1 MSNKIMEFLGEK
13 PNNPHI
19 FEGDRWVY
27 YLGEIVELP
36 PYEDSDEPR
45 WQAELIEV
53 VPLSEY
59 YERERTRLAVDM
71 SLTEARCNV
80 TAFEYALMYGGGA

>member
-1 MSNKIMEFLGEK
+1 MKIMEFIGEK

-19 FEGDRWVY
+19 FEGDKWAY

-59 YERERTRLAVDM
+59 YERERARLAVDM
-71 SLTEARCNV
+71 SLVEARCN
-80 TAFEYALMYGGGA
+80 TNAYELMLLGGL